1 MVDQLM
7 GGICRLFSLLM
18 VLCLGVMVVM
28 VFGNVVLR
36 YGFNSGITVSEE
48 LSRWLFVWMTFLGAF
63 VAMYKRRHLGTDIV
77 VGRLPLPA
85 RKVCFVISRLL
96 MLFVCHLVVRGAW
109 EQTLINRATR
119 SAVTET
125 SMALF
130 YLSGVVFGLLACV
143 VLLNELWLV
152 LSGRAGDSFF
162 GVVES
167 EDAP

>member
-1 MVDQLM
+1 
-7 GGICRLFSLLM
+7 
-18 VLCLGVMVVM
+18 
-28 VFGNVVLR
+28 
-36 YGFNSGITVSEE
+36 
-48 LSRWLFVWMTFLGAF
+48 
-63 VAMYKRRHLGTDIV
+63 
-77 VGRLPLPA
+77 
-85 RKVCFVISRLL
+85 

-130 YLSGVVFGLLACV
+130 YLSGVVFGVLACV

-152 LSGRAGDSFF
+152 LSGRAGDSLF